1 MLSLPASVR
10 IFVAVEPCDMRK
22 GFDSLA
28 AIVRERFGDDPLS
41 GHLFV
46 FRSRRGDRMK
56 ILWWDR
62 DGYAIWQKRLER
74 GVFRLPR
81 IDPSCVDARL
91 DVSRREFA
99 MMLEGIDAENA
110 KKLRRYACALPR
122 RVVDSAQHVA

>member
-62 DGYAIWQKRLER
+62 DGFAIWQKRLER
-74 GVFRLPR
+74 GVFRMPR
-81 IDPSCVDARL
+81 VDPSRTAARL
-91 DVSRREFA
+91 DISRRDLA
-99 MMLEGIDAENA
+99 MMLEGIEIESAR
-110 KKLRRYACALPR
+110 KLRRYSCAIP
-122 RVVDSAQHVA
+122 